1 MSINLFIT
9 GYQPFI
15 TRHQL
20 RYYEAFIMTISSNL
34 YPQFKILLVDDE
46 VPFLRST
53 LLSFERH
60 GFTHLASCSQPENVP
75 ALMQQEKNNIGLI
88 LLDLTMPN
96 VSGKD
101 LLIWLNEE
109 YPDVCVIILSGIN
122 QLETAVEC
130 VKLGAFDYFVKTSD
144 PSEIIEGLKR
154 AIRTQELS
162 IENQALR
169 RKVLS
174 NDLSSPEAFAG
185 FITADA
191 NMWSIFQYLESIA
204 TTRHPVL
211 IMGESGAGKE
221 LIAQATHNLSDRN
234 GQLITVNVAGLDD
247 NIFADTLF
255 GHCKGAF
262 TGADKDRSGLIEQA
276 YQGTLFL
283 DEIGDLSASSQVKLL
298 RLLQEGEYYPLGSD
312 KPKRSQAR
320 IIVAT
325 HQNLE
330 KLQNEGKFRKDLY
343 FRLKIHMV
351 SIPPLRD
358 RLSDLPILIEHFIKQ
373 ACKEM
378 QIETLH
384 YDQSLASQLADYPFP
399 GNTREL
405 KSLLFDAVSRSKDGI
420 LNKSAFQHV
429 FVNES
434 PLKHQEPM
442 AIFPN
447 SSKLPTLSA
456 IADQLVE
463 EAMKR
468 SNNNQSIAS
477 QMLGISQPALSKRLK
492 NMKQ

>member
-1 MSINLFIT
+1 MAAHI
-9 GYQPFI
+9 
-15 TRHQL
+15 
-20 RYYEAFIMTISSNL
+20 

-46 VPFLRST
+46 IPFLRST

-60 GFTHLASCSQPENVP
+60 GFTNLVSCSQPEQVP
-75 ALMQQEKNNIGLI
+75 SLMNEHNIGLV

-96 VSGKD
+96 VSGKE
-101 LLIWLNEE
+101 LLTWLNEE

-122 QLETAVEC
+122 QLDTAVEC

-144 PSEIIEGLKR
+144 PSEILEGLKR

-174 NDLSSPEAFAG
+174 NDVFSPEAFTR
-185 FITADA
+185 FVTADA

-211 IMGESGAGKE
+211 IMGESGVGKE
-221 LIAQATHNLSDRN
+221 LIAQATHDLSQRK
-234 GQLITVNVAGLDD
+234 GPLITVNIAGLDD

-255 GHCKGAF
+255 GHNKGAF
-262 TGADKDRSGLIEQA
+262 TGADKDRSGLIEKA
-276 YQGTLFL
+276 SEGTLFL

-330 KLQNEGKFRKDLY
+330 HLQIEGKFRKDLY
-343 FRLKIHMV
+343 YRLKIHMV
-351 SIPPLRD
+351 TIPPLRH

-373 ACKEM
+373 ACEDM
-378 QIETLH
+378 SIDTLS
-384 YDQSLASQLADYPFP
+384 YDNSLPSQLSHYAFP

-405 KSLLFDAVSRSKDGI
+405 KSLIFDAVSRSQNGQ
-420 LNKSAFQHV
+420 LNKSAFKHL
-429 FVNES
+429 FVQDSLLEQ
-434 PLKHQEPM
+434 QEPV

-447 SSKLPTLSA
+447 NTRLPTLSA
-456 IADQLVE
+456 LADQLVK
-463 EAMKR
+463 EAMNR
-468 SNNNQSIAS
+468 SNNNQSTAS

-492 NMKQ
+492 NMNKTGR

>member
-1 MSINLFIT
+1 MNTL
-9 GYQPFI
+9 
-15 TRHQL
+15 
-20 RYYEAFIMTISSNL
+20 SNL
-34 YPQFKILLVDDE
+34 YPQFEILLVDDE
-46 VPFLRST
+46 IPFLRST

-60 GFTHLASCSQPENVP
+60 GFTNLVSCSQPENVP
-75 ALMQQEKNNIGLI
+75 ALMQNNQHSIGLI
-88 LLDLTMPN
+88 LLDLTMPK

-144 PSEIIEGLKR
+144 PSEILEGLKR

-174 NDLSSPEAFAG
+174 NDLSTPEAFAN

-221 LIAQATHNLSDRN
+221 LIAQATHRLSQRS
-234 GQLITVNVAGLDD
+234 GQLITINVAGLDD

-255 GHCKGAF
+255 GHSKGAF
-262 TGADKDRSGLIEQA
+262 TGADKDRSGLIEKA
-276 YQGTLFL
+276 NQGTLFL

-330 KLQNEGKFRKDLY
+330 KRQSEGKFRKDLY
-343 FRLKIHMV
+343 YRLKIHMV

-358 RLSDLPILIEHFIKQ
+358 RVSDLPILIEHFIQQ

-378 QIETLH
+378 KIDTLQ
-384 YDQSLASQLADYPFP
+384 YDKSLAYQLADYPFP

-405 KSLLFDAVSRSKDGI
+405 KSLLFDAVSRSKDGV
-420 LNKSAFQHV
+420 LNKSALQSL
-429 FVNES
+429 FVNEN
-434 PLKHQEPM
+434 PLQQQEPT
-442 AIFPN
+442 AVFPN

-456 IADQLVE
+456 LADQLVE
-463 EAMKR
+463 EAMRR

-492 NMKQ
+492 NMKR

>member
-1 MSINLFIT
+1 
-9 GYQPFI
+9 
-15 TRHQL
+15 
-20 RYYEAFIMTISSNL
+20 MTLAPNL

-46 VPFLRST
+46 IPFLRST

-60 GFTHLASCSQPENVP
+60 GFTNLLTCSNPENVP
-75 ALMQQEKNNIGLI
+75 SLMAENDIGLI

-96 VSGKD
+96 VSGKE

-109 YPDVCVIILSGIN
+109 YPDVCVIIFSGIN
-122 QLETAVEC
+122 QLDTAVEC

-144 PSEIIEGLKR
+144 PSEILEGLKR

-174 NDLSSPEAFAG
+174 NDLATPDAFVD

-211 IMGESGAGKE
+211 IIGESGVGKE
-221 LIAQATHNLSDRN
+221 LVAQAVHNLSNRN
-234 GQLITVNVAGLDD
+234 GPLITVNVAGLDD

-255 GHCKGAF
+255 GHNKGAF
-262 TGADKDRSGLIEQA
+262 TGADKDRLGLIEKA
-276 YQGTLFL
+276 SEGTLFL

-312 KPKRSQAR
+312 KSKRSQAR

-325 HQNLE
+325 HQSLE
-330 KLQNEGKFRKDLY
+330 KLQLEGKFRKDLY
-343 FRLKIHMV
+343 YRLKIHMV
-351 SIPPLRD
+351 TIPPLRH
-358 RLSDLPILIEHFIKQ
+358 RISDLPILIEHFVQQ
-373 ACKEM
+373 ACAEMGKEA
-378 QIETLH
+378 IEYDKTLH
-384 YDQSLASQLADYPFP
+384 TQLSHYHFP

-405 KSLLFDAVSRSKDGI
+405 KSLLFDAVGRSKTRI
-420 LNKSAFQHV
+420 LDKTAFQHL
-429 FVNES
+429 FLNDG
-434 PLKHQEPM
+434 LLNDQEPM
-442 AIFPN
+442 VIFPN
-447 SSKLPTLSA
+447 NTKLPTLSSLA
-456 IADQLVE
+456 EQLVN

-468 SNNNQSIAS
+468 SNNNQSAAS

-492 NMKQ
+492 NMNK